1 MRQWAAGVSLAAARW
16 QTPGASCRRSCW
28 HSLHHGPSSVHVE
41 DPGAHASGVSGRDP
55 HSNRPLAGRVAQAM
69 HRSATADFESHRH
82 LVVDGRVALS
92 SRTSAIRTFQESI
105 ACESDLH
112 PDAPMT
118 CCLPHRQSQAMA
130 CDSWR
135 PALSTRRSC
144 PRAWCKSV
152 SPEGAEMHGTQR
164 WIADSR
170 VAGVSVRLCRPS
182 SCM

>member
-16 QTPGASCRRSCW
+16 QTTGASCRRSCW

-55 HSNRPLAGRVAQAM
+55 HSNRLLAGRVAQAM

-92 SRTSAIRTFQESI
+92 SRTGVIRAFQESI
-105 ACESDLH
+105 ARESDLH
-112 PDAPMT
+112 RDASMT
-118 CCLPHRQSQAMA
+118 RCLPHRQSQAMD

-135 PALSTRRSC
+135 PAPSTRRRSTSKALQQ
-144 PRAWCKSV
+144 PLPQGKELEIVRTT
-152 SPEGAEMHGTQR
+152 GQR
-164 WIADSR
+164 R
-170 VAGVSVRLCRPS
+170 KPVA
-182 SCM
+182 

>member
-1 MRQWAAGVSLAAARW
+1 MSMRRWMAGVSLAAARW

-55 HSNRPLAGRVAQAM
+55 HSNRPLAGLVAQAM
-69 HRSATADFESHRH
+69 NRSATADFESHRH

-105 ACESDLH
+105 ARESDLH
-112 PDAPMT
+112 RDAPMT

-135 PALSTRRSC
+135 PALSTRQWLASAAHRQ
-144 PRAWCKSV
+144 PVPKGKELETARTT
-152 SPEGAEMHGTQR
+152 GQR
-164 WIADSR
+164 RKPLA
-170 VAGVSVRLCRPS
+170 
-182 SCM
+182 